1 MCLQF
6 KQDKAS
12 LTLRYFLFS
21 DESKETSDDVEENK
35 DNETENKEEEAENK
49 DKETENKNE
58 ETEKMDGE
66 IKDKDEEMENND
78 EESQDN
84 VVLLDKGEDSVL
96 SASEIMEVVRNIKKD
111 PDALGGE
118 FDDNQDPDIKR
129 EKGAVPLP
137 QPIVDTTHASVV
149 CSIDGNVELEDTPQ
163 QVGNGPPK
171 IKITITK
178 PAIQS
183 ALKDSKESDELE
195 LTSSTEAP
203 NSTMAATLSL
213 NSQPY
218 PPGEE
223 PVPQYVKPK
232 LIGRKLQDLPPVLK
246 GSEMSGLC
254 SIM

>member
-1 MCLQF
+1 MLGEHL
-6 KQDKAS
+6 S
-12 LTLRYFLFS
+12 VILFS
-21 DESKETSDDVEENK
+21 GEGESKDTPDDVE
-35 DNETENKEEEAENK
+35 ENK
-49 DKETENKNE
+49 DKETENKEEEAHNKEEEIENMDE
-58 ETEKMDGE
+58 ETK
-66 IKDKDEEMENND
+66 NND

-118 FDDNQDPDIKR
+118 FDDIQDPDIKR

-195 LTSSTEAP
+195 LTSCTEAP